1 MPKDDT
7 DDFSELCTAAVQFLE
22 QHPGAVAVHEGE
34 LRPSASSLISA
45 WETQHGLLM
54 PDDLRNFY
62 LVRSP

>member
-1 MPKDDT
+1 
-7 DDFSELCTAAVQFLE
+7 VQFLE